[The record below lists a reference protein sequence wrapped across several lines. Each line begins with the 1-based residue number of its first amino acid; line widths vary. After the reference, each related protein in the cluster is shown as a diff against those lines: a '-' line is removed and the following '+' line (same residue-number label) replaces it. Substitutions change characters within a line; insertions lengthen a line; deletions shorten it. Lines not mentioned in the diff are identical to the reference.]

1 MSDTVVV
8 GCKYP
13 TGVLI
18 QVGNTTHAIAGT
30 SNQKALIV
38 EGAAITFDVPKALWD
53 AWRIQNKNHDLV
65 TKQFIFEDV
74 KLSNVKAKA
83 KEVKANKTKAEGL
96 EKPNGDE
103 VK

>member
-1 MSDTVVV
+1 MSETVVV

-18 QVGNTTHAIAGT
+18 QVGSTTHKING
-30 SNQKALIV
+30 SNSSEIF
-38 EGAAITFDVPKALWD
+38 GGHGITDDVPKALWD
-53 AWRIQNKNHDLV
+53 AWVAENKNHDLV
-65 TKQFIFEDV
+65 REGFIFANEQR
-74 KLSNVKAKA
+74 
-83 KEVKANKTKAEGL
+83 KEVKAQAKEKVANETKAEGL

>member
-18 QVGNTTHAIAGT
+18 QVGNVTHKING
-30 SNQKALIV
+30 SNSSEIF
-38 EGAAITFDVPKALWD
+38 GGHGITDDVPKQLWD
-53 AWRIQNKNHDLV
+53 AWYAENKNHDLV
-65 TKQFIFEDV
+65 LKGFIFAHEQR
-74 KLSNVKAKA
+74 
-83 KEVKANKTKAEGL
+83 KEVKAQAKEKVANKTKAEAL
-96 EKPNGDE
+96 EKPKGDE

>member
-1 MSDTVVV
+1 MADTVTV

-18 QVGNTTHAIAGT
+18 QVGNMTHTING
-30 SNQKALIV
+30 SNSSEIF
-38 EGAAITFDVPKALWD
+38 GGHGITDDVPKALWD
-53 AWRIQNKNHDLV
+53 AWVAENKNHDLV
-65 TKQFIFEDV
+65 TGGFIFAHEQR
-74 KLSNVKAKA
+74 
-83 KEVKANKTKAEGL
+83 KEVKAEAKEKVANKTKAEGL